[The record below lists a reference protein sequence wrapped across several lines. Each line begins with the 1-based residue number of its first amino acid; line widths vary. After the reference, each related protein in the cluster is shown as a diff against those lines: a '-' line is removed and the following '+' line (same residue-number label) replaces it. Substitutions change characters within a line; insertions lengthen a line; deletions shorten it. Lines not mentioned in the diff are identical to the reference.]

1 MGGAA
6 ASTVPRVIN
15 SKVVAP
21 KVQPPNK
28 VVLKA
33 PSKKAKKKE
42 KAAAART
49 YVVPRKEVSRG
60 TARAISVVEC
70 IFCGKHYNSL
80 HMKQHLLAAH
90 REAVSQLEESKKPPK
105 RVWVS
110 IVSGGLPG
118 LGKRR

>member
-6 ASTVPRVIN
+6 ASPAPRAIN

-33 PSKKAKKKE
+33 SSKKAKK

-49 YVVPRKEVSRG
+49 YVVPRKEVNRG
-60 TARAISVVEC
+60 TARPISVIEC
-70 IFCGKHYNSL
+70 IFCGEHYNSL
-80 HMKQHLLAAH
+80 HMQQHLMAAH
-90 REAVSQLEESKKPPK
+90 REAVRQLEESKKPPK